1 MNPKVNVIREF
12 LEACAPAKDG
22 RVIVHFDA
30 RKPMAHAPHLKGF
43 QRWNFPF
50 AVSLRFAAPTVIDE
64 FGITACLSFGGQFE
78 IVRAPWDSIWAIVA
92 ADPMANVEPYQDLE
106 AMPPEVRAPRLQPVE
121 QEPQRG
127 PGDPAAPLP
136 PNVVPFRRPG

>member
-1 MNPKVNVIREF
+1 MNPKLNVIREF

-30 RKPMAHAPHLKGF
+30 RCPLAHAPQVKGVD
-43 QRWNFPF
+43 RWNFPF
-50 AVSLRFAAPTVIDE
+50 AVSLRFAAPTVIDG
-64 FGITACLSFGGQFE
+64 FGITACLSFSGQFE

-92 ADPMANVEPYQDLE
+92 ADPLANVATYYDPDAVPLE
-106 AMPPEVRAPRLQPVE
+106 GRAPRLQPVE

-127 PGDPAAPLP
+127 PSEPAAPLP